1 MKSKTF
7 RIICIE
13 LAVLFAAA
21 SVVIAVREY
30 RSFQTRLVVFPSGAV
45 VGGVPVAGLDADEA
59 ALRLDS
65 IYDAPLVL
73 HYEDAVIVVDPSDLG
88 FSMDV
93 DSMLSEAGSVDKST
107 TFWSSLWG
115 RESSVDVEV
124 AVPLEASVDVDVL
137 ESYLV
142 DEISSRYD
150 TAPTP
155 IQPILGTTN
164 LQPGAAGRVL
174 DVQGAVA
181 DIEMALRSAD
191 VEKRTVTLTALE
203 QTSDVQISSD
213 AAMAFLQHQIN
224 WSGFDGLV
232 EVYLQ
237 SLESD
242 LAVHFAVEEG
252 ELVEPDVAF
261 TAAST
266 IKIPIMVSVL
276 RRTSEPTPSDVR
288 DLLTRMIVFSENPP
302 ADTLMRTYL
311 DEIRGPLMVTE
322 DMRALGFENTF
333 LAGYFYLGAP
343 LLLRYETPANTRTDV
358 FLDPDI
364 YNQTVP
370 GEIGQLLAA
379 IYQCAADGTG
389 LLVDTFGDE
398 ITPSECQL
406 MLDTLAANKIG
417 LLIEAGLPPEA
428 QIAHKHGW
436 VQALDGLLHSMSDVA
451 VVTTPG
457 GDYVLNVFVHDAD
470 RLDFDAGNILIARLS
485 QTVYNFFN
493 INDQAYW
500 WYE

>member
-1 MKSKTF
+1 MKSKALW
-7 RIICIE
+7 IILGI
-13 LAVLFAAA
+13 LGLLFAAA

-30 RSFQTRLVVFPSGAV
+30 RRYQAQVAVFPSGAMI
-45 VGGVPVAGLDADEA
+45 GGIPAAGLDVDEA
-59 ALRLDS
+59 ALRLDA
-65 IYDAPLVL
+65 IYDAPIVL
-73 HYEDAVIVVDPSDLG
+73 YYEDAVIYADPVDLG

-93 DSMLSEAGSVDKST
+93 DRMLSEARSSSQLG
-107 TFWSSLWG
+107 TFFSYLWG
-115 RESSVDVEV
+115 RESSVEV
-124 AVPLEASVDVDVL
+124 TVPLEASVDADVL

-142 DEISSRYD
+142 DQIASRYD
-150 TAPTP
+150 TPQTP
-155 IQPILGTTN
+155 LQPIMGTTN
-164 LQPGAAGRVL
+164 LQPGTPGDYL
-174 DVQGAVA
+174 DVQSAMT
-181 DIEMALRSAD
+181 DIEAALRSAD
-191 VEKRTVTLTALE
+191 LASRTVTLTVLDQAPN
-203 QTSDVQISSD
+203 DQIPPEV
-213 AAMAFLQHQIN
+213 ATAFLQHQIN

-232 EVYLQ
+232 EIYLQ

-242 LAVHFAVEEG
+242 LAIRFAVQDG
-252 ELVEPDVAF
+252 EMVEPDVAF

-276 RRTSEPTPSDVR
+276 RRTSEPTPSEVV

-302 ADTLMRTYL
+302 ADTLMSTYL
-311 DEIRGPLMVTE
+311 DDIRGPLMVTE
-322 DMRALGFENTF
+322 DMRELGFENTF

-343 LLLRYETPANTRTDV
+343 LLQLYDTPANNRTDI
-358 FLDPDI
+358 FLDPDV

-379 IYQCAADGTG
+379 IAQCAADGNG
-389 LLVDTFGDE
+389 LLVDTFGDD

-406 MLDTLAANKIG
+406 MLDTLSANKIG

-451 VVTTPG
+451 VVSTPG
-457 GDYVLNVFVHDAD
+457 GDYVLNVFIHDTE